1 MTDDFL
7 RVLMSCL
14 VMSVSGSSRG
24 SNKAYSALRRTSASQ
39 ESLPCASPCSAV
51 PPGAV
56 AQLPSGV
63 RVLWSLLGWVLAG
76 MLDAGLAGLAK
87 WPSHSE
93 EKGRLEASKEGCNAG
108 EVTRHIDF
116 FSVIPVTL
124 CMTMCGA
131 IAGCWSGT
139 KKPQLCFLRCAIGS
153 LCGLEQFALNFHP
166 R

>member
-1 MTDDFL
+1 MIFCECWCHAWLCPFL
-7 RVLMSCL
+7 DLHEVAIKLTQPYEGL
-14 VMSVSGSSRG
+14 QP
-24 SNKAYSALRRTSASQ
+24 LRRASH
-39 ESLPCASPCSAV
+39 V
-51 PPGAV
+51 PPPAV
-56 AQLPSGV
+56 LSLLVQLPSCL
-63 RVLWSLLGWVLAG
+63 RVFGCCGLSWAGCWLACWMQALQALPSGRVTQKRKVGWKL
-76 MLDAGLAGLAK
+76 
-87 WPSHSE
+87 P
-93 EKGRLEASKEGCNAG
+93 KEGCNAG

>member
-93 EKGRLEASKEGCNAG
+93 EKGRLEATKGRVQCWGGHQTHRFLLCHSCN
-108 EVTRHIDF
+108 
-116 FSVIPVTL
+116 
-124 CMTMCGA
+124 
-131 IAGCWSGT
+131 
-139 KKPQLCFLRCAIGS
+139 S
-153 LCGLEQFALNFHP
+153 LHDNVWCYCRVLEWH
-166 R
+166 